1 MGFSDSMTKVLVG
14 HRKLIGLQQ
23 KEIDSLKRELRDLRK
38 TTARLVAQNTAPE
51 QCFEED
57 LANIQQELKALRKA
71 SVASDTLQTLETEV
85 ARLRDDNDQIRRRQ
99 RRDIEA
105 LRNEFRNFEQMQ
117 SDLQANGPRPAN
129 DPHHELREIRQ
140 SIQNLKAQKASA
152 AEVSSLASSVERL
165 KKAGG
170 IAASPKHRYNRTW
183 ISLLIFNLIVI
194 IAGVVGLDRAWR
206 SLQQIAPVLPSAP
219 IGVIAIVLLSGMLA
233 LNLTATSAWRLL
245 SWKDKHRMSFFRQ
258 ISGARMMSLGAVFI
272 SALAWLARAS
282 IT

>member
-117 SDLQANGPRPAN
+117 SDLQASGPRPAN

-140 SIQNLKAQKASA
+140 SIQSLKAQKASA

-165 KKAGG
+165 KKASG